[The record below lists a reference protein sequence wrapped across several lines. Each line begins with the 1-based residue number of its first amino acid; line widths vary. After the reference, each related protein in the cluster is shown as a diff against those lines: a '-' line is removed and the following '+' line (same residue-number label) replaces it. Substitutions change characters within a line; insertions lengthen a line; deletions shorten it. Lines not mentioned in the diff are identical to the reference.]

1 MFPSDWGMSS
11 LTTSVTRLHLCLV
24 WRLRAACW
32 WEESHWL
39 GSVWLVRLA
48 SESRREN
55 SIASLAHHN
64 WHWLS
69 SNSGRSL
76 HAAVESVMLS
86 PSCWVSQDESIVSCL
101 SCWVCH
107 VDSVILSLSCRV
119 RHVESVMLS
128 LSYWVFHV
136 ESVMLKCEVLRFFK
150 QKITGSPKIKLIK
163 ERGGRGQK
171 ETVPELDPQSQHFL
185 SFRHVFKP
193 KTLSQILSEYLW
205 SKNVN
210 AEVGRG
216 IENLKNSS

>member
-101 SCWVCH
+101 SCLVCH

-119 RHVESVMLS
+119 RHVESVILS
-128 LSYWVFHV
+128 LSCWVRHV
-136 ESVMLKCEVLRFFK
+136 EVWSFK
-150 QKITGSPKIKLIK
+150 
-163 ERGGRGQK
+163 
-171 ETVPELDPQSQHFL
+171 
-185 SFRHVFKP
+185 VFQTEDHRK
-193 KTLSQILSEYLW
+193 SEN
-205 SKNVN
+205 KANKRTRRKRT
-210 AEVGRG
+210 EG
-216 IENLKNSS
+216 NSSRTGPPVSTFPLISPRL